1 MSRMSRTLYTAV
13 STVVSRMSRTLY
25 TLSTVVSRVST
36 VVSRVSTVVSRMSTI
51 VSKVSTN
58 VSGVSRTLHS
68 VHNSDSSGGV
78 VVSARVAGPGDSSGS
93 AQVDT
98 GTAAAE
104 SESGGREERS
114 PATGWPGEHQ
124 CCDHWALGLATGCQ
138 ETRTCDSD
146 SDSNGDGAPVHPLS
160 ECWARLPGLGSGLPL
175 NRHSELWLHCM
186 MIWWWRG
193 GGGLVEERDW
203 YFYPLQTDVS
213 IKWQMW
219 NVFFFLSATLF
230 IPRC

>member
-1 MSRMSRTLYTAV
+1 MCPECPELC
-13 STVVSRMSRTLY
+13 TV
-25 TLSTVVSRVST
+25 
-36 VVSRVSTVVSRMSTI
+36 STI
-51 VSKVSTN
+51 VT
-58 VSGVSRTLHS
+58 RA
-68 VHNSDSSGGV
+68 V
-78 VVSARVAGPGDSSGS
+78 VWWCQHGWPGP
-93 AQVDT
+93 
-98 GTAAAE
+98 GTAAAVPRSIQAQQQRSRSQE
-104 SESGGREERS
+104 AERRGARPLAGLGS
-114 PATGWPGEHQ
+114 TSVVTTQ
-124 CCDHWALGLATGCQ
+124 HWGLATGCQ

-203 YFYPLQTDVS
+203 YFYPLQTDGS